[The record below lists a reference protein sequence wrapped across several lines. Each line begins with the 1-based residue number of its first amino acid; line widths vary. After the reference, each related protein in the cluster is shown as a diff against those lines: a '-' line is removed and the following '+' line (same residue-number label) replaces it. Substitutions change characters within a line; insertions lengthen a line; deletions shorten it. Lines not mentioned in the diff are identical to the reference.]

1 MRSFVLLLTLLL
13 SSCTGEVRK
22 EELSDEFVL
31 IEFASKLEED
41 YERLDKTNSKEKK

>member
-1 MRSFVLLLTLLL
+1 MKSLLILMALFL
-13 SSCTGEVRK
+13 SSCSNEIKK

-41 YERLDKTNSKEKK
+41 YERLDQANSKEKK